1 MILRGQLCGKVGR
14 RRDKFL
20 KGPSSN
26 RRPFRFLPRSFN
38 VPAVS
43 SIPVLLGGAPAAS
56 LQPLTRAR
64 LDDAGL
70 IAQLTD
76 WRNAAKSA
84 FLTQFDAT
92 VPRTRA
98 WLERVVLPDPT
109 RRLYTIDDAEGPLGT
124 IGFMHLGDRSAELD
138 NLIRGVRRGPPALI
152 RAAEAALVSW
162 LFETYGLGRIEAVVL
177 AGNFSALQLHQ
188 SLGFQM
194 TRRVPLRRTEQDGEV
209 ALIESDAES
218 ELPDDNDLAKLLLV
232 LNREDFTP

>member
-1 MILRGQLCGKVGR
+1 
-14 RRDKFL
+14 
-20 KGPSSN
+20 
-26 RRPFRFLPRSFN
+26 
-38 VPAVS
+38 VPA
-43 SIPVLLGGAPAAS
+43 IPILLGGAPVAS
-56 LQPLTRAR
+56 LQPLTMAC

-70 IAQLTD
+70 LAQLTG
-76 WRNAAKSA
+76 WRNAARSA
-84 FLTQFDAT
+84 FLTQFEAT
-92 VPRTRA
+92 APRTRA

-124 IGFMHLGDRSAELD
+124 IGFMHLSDRSAELD

-162 LFETYGLGRIEAVVL
+162 LFDTHGLAQIEAVVL

-188 SLGFQM
+188 SLGFQV
-194 TRRVPLRRTEQDGEV
+194 TRRVPLRRTEQNGEI

-218 ELPDDNDLAKLLLV
+218 QIPDDNGLAKLLLV